1 MKFISPF
8 AARRTTFWTPARLTL
23 SFTAFAL
30 IATLAASGCRRSTDE
45 TNTNASG
52 TNSSANAG
60 VSSNANGVAGEKSAA
75 VNSAA
80 PTRAGA
86 RDPMPPVVRDA
97 ELQMLDGK
105 PIKLSDY
112 AGKVVV
118 LNFWATWCGPCQH
131 ETPHLVELSN
141 EFKGRGVELIGLS
154 VEDSQSSAEKVKAFA
169 SAQKIPYKIGWAS
182 EEFALQ
188 FVMQG
193 GAQGAIPQS
202 FVITRDGRLLK
213 HFIGYSPLSTAA
225 QLREAIEQALDDNG
239 NA

>member
-1 MKFISPF
+1 MKFISPS
-8 AARRTTFWTPARLTL
+8 AARRKPFWTHARLAL
-23 SFTAFAL
+23 SLTAFAL
-30 IATLAASGCRRSTDE
+30 IATLATSGCSRSTDE
-45 TNTNASG
+45 TNTNASV
-52 TNSSANAG
+52 TNSSANVN
-60 VSSNANGVAGEKSAA
+60 VSSNANSSAP
-75 VNSAA
+75 

-86 RDPMPPVVRDA
+86 RDPMPPVIRNA
-97 ELQMLDGK
+97 ELQTLDGN

-118 LNFWATWCGPCQH
+118 LNFWATWCGPCQQ
-131 ETPHLVELSN
+131 ETPQLVELSK

-154 VEDSQSSAEKVKAFA
+154 VEDSESSAEKVKAFA
-169 SAQKIPYKIGWAS
+169 SAQKIPYTIGWAP

-193 GAQGAIPQS
+193 GAQGVIPQS

-213 HFIGYSPLSTAA
+213 HFIGYSPVSTAA